1 MTVVAVIVHYGRDY
15 DSTVSACIS
24 LCCQSVQPDRVYVV
38 DNGPEFGRVH
48 DAVRSNELTE
58 RGVIVCTAYQ
68 NLGFAEGANL
78 GLRAALEED
87 AEFILVCNSDAVL
100 DPLGLEYMI
109 ATLKGDNLVGCTGPL
124 IRNVD
129 GSTQS
134 GLARLAPITGRP
146 ISSLPRRSLA
156 RALPASVR
164 GPVYC
169 LSGACLLFRREALEA
184 VGLFDPRYFCYWEE
198 SDWFE
203 RCAASGWHVAL
214 SPRAVL
220 IHAQGGSGSDA
231 FELFHVL
238 RNWRIYLKDHRS
250 RPVRLFARVAL
261 WAFVLRVAITSTQN
275 GNWRLSLVALQASVA
290 RLPACCSE
298 AIAAA
303 APFSAPA
310 VSAKWS

>member
-1 MTVVAVIVHYGRDY
+1 M
-15 DSTVSACIS
+15 STG
-24 LCCQSVQPDRVYVV
+24 QPK
-38 DNGPEFGRVH
+38 
-48 DAVRSNELTE
+48 
-58 RGVIVCTAYQ
+58 
-68 NLGFAEGANL
+68 
-78 GLRAALEED
+78 
-87 AEFILVCNSDAVL
+87 AVL
-100 DPLGLEYMI
+100 RGWHQSRAGRFHPCLDDHSLERSRQ
-109 ATLKGDNLVGCTGPL
+109 AFEA
-124 IRNVD
+124 
-129 GSTQS
+129 QS
-134 GLARLAPITGRP
+134 IVYPAHA
-146 ISSLPRRSLA
+146 SS
-156 RALPASVR
+156 
-164 GPVYC
+164 
-169 LSGACLLFRREALEA
+169 SG
-184 VGLFDPRYFCYWEE
+184 GKLFDPRYFCYWEE